1 MNSIDKKYRIKLD
14 TLIFLIFIMLATFNY
29 SMELS
34 IVGNPFRQVILVL
47 MLILLLFTI
56 ILKKYTIKK
65 MIVFITAIVY
75 GLVNYRVSG
84 YTDLFILLLA
94 AYVEVY
100 SASL

>member
-65 MIVFITAIVY
+65 
-75 GLVNYRVSG
+75 
-84 YTDLFILLLA
+84 
-94 AYVEVY
+94 
-100 SASL
+100 